1 MNEERWETA
10 DQIQGAL
17 DRFVADVP
25 GYRMPA
31 VYAVGMVDDTGV
43 AAFPHV
49 NRGDHPLPAA
59 VLANVVGDRS
69 GTRAHPLS
77 PDELDRAIALLAPA
91 EACRLVQHPNLWAWR
106 EMRTRG
112 GPDAAYVAI
121 FVGDAELG

>member
-49 NRGDHPLPAA
+49 NRGDHPLPARRQRPRVATVLLPGA
-59 VLANVVGDRS
+59 VDGVAEQNVDQQERGVGD
-69 GTRAHPLS
+69 
-77 PDELDRAIALLAPA
+77 D
-91 EACRLVQHPNLWAWR
+91 V
-106 EMRTRG
+106 G
-112 GPDAAYVAI
+112 GRR
-121 FVGDAELG
+121 